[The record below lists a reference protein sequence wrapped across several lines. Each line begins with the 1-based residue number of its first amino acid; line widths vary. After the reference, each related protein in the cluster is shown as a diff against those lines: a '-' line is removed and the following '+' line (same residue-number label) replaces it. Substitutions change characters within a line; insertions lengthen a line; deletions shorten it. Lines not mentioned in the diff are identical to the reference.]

1 MHSNGTKEQT
11 LAWGGQD
18 RSPKPCLI
26 WNHTM
31 NEQDT
36 NAPPSIHY
44 NSGRSI
50 IIRHTV
56 QLGHRDRYETWLR
69 QIIAA
74 AAQFPGH

>member
-1 MHSNGTKEQT
+1 
-11 LAWGGQD
+11 
-18 RSPKPCLI
+18 
-26 WNHTM
+26 M